1 MQKVLDNTQGDLDA
15 NLYIYIYSKIY
26 FSKKVKIQVF

>member
-15 NLYIYIYSKIY
+15 NIYSKIY
-26 FSKKVKIQVF
+26 FSKKVKTQVF